1 MPRNAPLLAAPP
13 PARPPSQRRRDG
25 ARRHGGIPRLSRPA
39 RTGSRYSGRTG
50 RPGARDWRNLLV
62 SFVHSV
68 VAGAW
73 AVVGVWIMPEMFADL
88 VHTTP
93 SSGHLLLCFS
103 GGKGGCPEL
112 KSHVNA
118 VSGLC
123 SGIFRN
129 RFVAAGLVLLLV
141 EVSNIFLTVRML
153 LRLGNLPFHTLYRI
167 NKYLNVTFYFVFRVA
182 PQAYLTWY
190 FFRFVEMEG
199 QGAYLMVHLVLL
211 DAMIMSYCLRLLRSD
226 FCVNSQRRDPGEEK
240 FLMD

>member
-1 MPRNAPLLAAPP
+1 LRSAGLLGGCALAFGALRWALGFLPV
-13 PARPPSQRRRDG
+13 PAYVRRD
-25 ARRHGGIPRLSRPA
+25 PV
-39 RTGSRYSGRTG
+39 RTWR
-50 RPGARDWRNLLV
+50 WRNLLV

-103 GGKGGCPEL
+103 GGYFIHDSL
-112 KSHVNA
+112 DIILSHQSRASWEYLVHHIMA